1 MYLFTFD
8 LFPDII
14 PCESNGNWVRGFCEP
29 ITYTL
34 QRFNALNVC
43 RILCFDYPPT
53 YAGEP
58 FAIQQGLPKGN
69 GVIFICY
76 DFANSP
82 TVNSWRSLFRG
93 IQMKICVNCGQP
105 IGTARLKA
113 NPDAEICS
121 KCIMELRG
129 KKYDDTFDKI
139 HELDVAEA
147 IKQDLIKRTAKVNR
161 DVDNLATKM
170 EQERKKI
177 RESVREELRLEE
189 EELVGKKQQFE
200 QEKSELLSTVKVL
213 TEELNS
219 CVLNKDLAGLQE
231 NQIVMHINPKRY
243 TQKSPLLVGKAFVG
257 KNIYNLAIW
266 ANTNDKGRRYW
277 SGYLNDTNGNMDG
290 KSSNRRIW
298 FNKSTDSSTLSG
310 QISFGFVSYN
320 VEFKVYEHPTTH
332 LKYWKGK
339 IWPITRE

>member
-1 MYLFTFD
+1 MKRC
-8 LFPDII
+8 IS
-14 PCESNGNWVRGFCEP
+14 C
-29 ITYTL
+29 
-34 QRFNALNVC
+34 
-43 RILCFDYPPT
+43 
-53 YAGEP
+53 
-58 FAIQQGLPKGN
+58 GLPIEK
-69 GVIFICY
+69 
-76 DFANSP
+76 
-82 TVNSWRSLFRG
+82 
-93 IQMKICVNCGQP
+93 
-105 IGTARLKA
+105 ARLRAMPNTNICAKCMGL
-113 NPDAEICS
+113 NPDPIAIAIEENEGHEAIRE
-121 KCIMELRG
+121 ELRKRLKEVKHEE
-129 KKYDDTFDKI
+129 KKLDDKI
-139 HELDVAEA
+139 A
-147 IKQDLIKRTAKVNR
+147 N
-161 DVDNLATKM
+161 
-170 EQERKKI
+170 ERQQMI
-177 RESVREELRLEE
+177 QSVREELRLEE

-200 QEKSELLSTVKVL
+200 QEKSELLSTVEAL
-213 TEELNS
+213 TNELNS

-231 NQIVMHINPKRY
+231 NQIVMHINPNRY

-339 IWPITRE
+339 IWPITIEQIRASF